1 MMNDVSVRFGPVR
14 ALDSV
19 AVEFSRGQVTLLAGP
34 NGSGKSTLMGVL
46 LGLVRPNTG
55 RIEID
60 GRSVRPGR
68 SFKERIGYLPEAAA
82 FAPNLSGRQVL
93 QFFSRARGVRRHR
106 LEEVLETVRLTEA
119 ASRAVRGYSRGMIQ
133 RLGIAVAVLAEP
145 ELLILDEPT
154 GGLDQAGLSVL
165 WAIVD
170 EWRKRDRMV
179 VMASHDLVL
188 MERRVDRVIMLSG
201 GRVVASG
208 SPADLRLGAML
219 PVRVHF
225 ELAPASGNSEL
236 LGEIGRLSRVSTTSA
251 TRLVTEVD
259 PDGLLALL
267 ALQPRFNGTVTGLRI
282 EEPGFDAIYQS
293 VLEVKP

>member
-1 MMNDVSVRFGPVR
+1 MKEVSVRFGSVQ

-19 AVEFSRGQVTLLAGP
+19 GLQLSQGQATLLAGP

-46 LGLVRPNTG
+46 LGLVRPNAG
-55 RIEID
+55 SLEID
-60 GRSVRPGR
+60 GRTARSGR
-68 SFKERIGYLPEAAA
+68 SLKERIGYLPEAAA

-93 QFFSRARGVRRHR
+93 QFFARARGVGRSR

-119 ASRAVRGYSRGMIQ
+119 ASRAVRGYSRGMLQ

-165 WAIVD
+165 WAILD
-170 EWRKRDRMV
+170 EWHERNRMV
-179 VMASHDLVL
+179 LMASHDLVL
-188 MERRVDRVIMLSG
+188 MERRVDQVVMLSG
-201 GRVVASG
+201 GLVVASG
-208 SPADLRLGAML
+208 SPVDLRRRAML
-219 PVRVHF
+219 PIRVHF
-225 ELAPASGNSEL
+225 DMAPTSRNSEL
-236 LGEIGRLSRVSTTSA
+236 IGEIGRISRVSTTSD
-251 TRLVTEVD
+251 TGLVTEVE

-267 ALQPRFNGTVTGLRI
+267 ALQPRFNGAVTGIRI

-293 VLEVKP
+293 TLEMNP